1 MQPAG
6 LGAVAWCATSSL
18 DNGVPRGLVGSFV
31 HRLISGAA
39 ESLARRL
46 NKIGKRVKGL
56 VTGTLLALLPLSPAC
71 RAQTNSPSQLS
82 QRSPQ
87 LSPQVAVNGA
97 GGQPIL
103 ETPKQVN
110 DRIRELSASLRTMPH
125 DYVIGTGDLLSI
137 YVFDVEEL
145 SRDVRVSQTGTIG
158 LPLLPV
164 RVHVAGL
171 TEIQVE
177 QKIAE
182 MLEANGLVTHA
193 DVSVSV
199 KEHKSKPIT
208 VVGAVARPM
217 VYEADH
223 PVTLLEVLAEAGGI
237 SSDAGD
243 TIIVSRPSQ
252 DALPDSG
259 EPPEIG
265 PEQRM
270 PAKTSSDAAVPQPS
284 TASQDATKGA
294 ASTNAST
301 GNAAASAE
309 PPPLTNT
316 ITVNL
321 SDAMETGDLKDNIA
335 LQAGDVVTVP
345 HAGVVY
351 VLGAVGRA
359 GGYVLSND
367 RTQLT
372 TLKILSLAGGLTR
385 TAKSDKAVIVR
396 KDNMG
401 QQHEVPVDLKKVL
414 SRKSEDLQL
423 QPSDI
428 LYVPESGS
436 KQALFRA
443 MEFGVALGSGVAL
456 YRLAY
461 R

>member
-1 MQPAG
+1 MQPAR
-6 LGAVAWCATSSL
+6 LGARVGCVPSSL
-18 DNGVPRGLVGSFV
+18 LKKLLTGS
-31 HRLISGAA
+31 
-39 ESLARRL
+39 
-46 NKIGKRVKGL
+46 
-56 VTGTLLALLPLSPAC
+56 LLALLPLSPAC
-71 RAQTNSPSQLS
+71 HAQAGRPSQLGTS
-82 QRSPQ
+82 
-87 LSPQVAVNGA
+87 
-97 GGQPIL
+97 GQPIL
-103 ETPKQVN
+103 ETPQQVN
-110 DRIRELSASLRTMPH
+110 DRIRELSSGLRMMPH
-125 DYVIGTGDLLSI
+125 DYVIGPGDLLGV

-158 LPLLPV
+158 IPLVPV
-164 RVHVAGL
+164 RIHVAGL
-171 TEIQVE
+171 TEMQVE

-182 MLEANGLVTHA
+182 LLEANGLVTHA

-208 VVGAVARPM
+208 VVGAVAHPM
-217 VYEADH
+217 VYEADRN
-223 PVTLLEVLAEAGGI
+223 VTLLEVLAEAGGI

-252 DALPDSG
+252 DAAQESG

-265 PEQRM
+265 PEQPV
-270 PAKTSSDAAVPQPS
+270 PADAAAAHPS
-284 TASQDATKGA
+284 AAAQNATRDSAPAVSPSASGGKA
-294 ASTNAST
+294 ASPNP
-301 GNAAASAE
+301 AASAE

-321 SDAMETGDLKDNIA
+321 SDVMETGDTKNNIA
-335 LQAGDVVTVP
+335 LQAGDIVTVP

-351 VLGAVGRA
+351 VLGAVSKA

-401 QQHEVPVDLKKVL
+401 QQHEVSIDLKKVL
-414 SRKSEDLQL
+414 NRKAEDVQL

-428 LYVPESGS
+428 LFVPESGS
-436 KQALFRA
+436 KQALLRA
-443 MEFGVALGSGVAL
+443 AEFGLALGSGVAL